1 MERLAGSEAERQV
14 EAQHLLSEPP
24 AREVPTLYAP
34 FAPQRPSTGC
44 AGSPVSGGHLGEGC
58 LVELLHHAHRDG
70 VECERW
76 FSALDP
82 GRDVLGRGVCLQ
94 KGKERLLNG
103 EVARIAGRIDAIL
116 AGHSPRSEVGLEEAA
131 LVLGQPFVT
140 DGGDV
145 RGKATAGR
153 NRDLPVLEVDAGFVY
168 RADPPAG
175 VSLDPALVELLDD
188 TRVERRTKGWM

>member
-1 MERLAGSEAERQV
+1 MRTL
-14 EAQHLLSEPP
+14 
-24 AREVPTLYAP
+24 VP
-34 FAPQRPSTGC
+34 
-44 AGSPVSGGHLGEGC
+44 
-58 LVELLHHAHRDG
+58 
-70 VECERW
+70 
-76 FSALDP
+76 ALDP

-94 KGKERLLNG
+94 KGKERLLDG

-131 LVLGQPFVT
+131 LVLGQPFVP

-145 RGKATAGR
+145 RGK
-153 NRDLPVLEVDAGFVY
+153 RDEQVVFETLPVLEVDAGFVY

-188 TRVERRTKGWM
+188 DVVELRTKVAM

>member
-1 MERLAGSEAERQV
+1 MRGIAGDAER
-14 EAQHLLSEPP
+14 
-24 AREVPTLYAP
+24 
-34 FAPQRPSTGC
+34 
-44 AGSPVSGGHLGEGC
+44 HLGEGC

-94 KGKERLLNG
+94 KGKERLLDG

-131 LVLGQPFVT
+131 LVLGQPFVVPRRRRKGET
-140 DGGDV
+140 RRFLVLRRCPSSKSTPASSTALTRQLVCPSIPARRTPLTTTSWKLRTKGGDV
-145 RGKATAGR
+145 GGFIASPRRGRSGHGR
-153 NRDLPVLEVDAGFVY
+153 ASASARC
-168 RADPPAG
+168 PP
-175 VSLDPALVELLDD
+175 
-188 TRVERRTKGWM
+188 